1 VLSKTELTVVPFPSA
16 MARHFH
22 DLVCD
27 IGFDSRVSTRQA
39 VDGRTWKLL
48 PVAPG

>member
-1 VLSKTELTVVPFPSA
+1 

-27 IGFDSRVSTRQA
+27 IGFDFARLA
-39 VDGRTWKLL
+39 VDGRTWNLL
-48 PVAPG
+48 AASA